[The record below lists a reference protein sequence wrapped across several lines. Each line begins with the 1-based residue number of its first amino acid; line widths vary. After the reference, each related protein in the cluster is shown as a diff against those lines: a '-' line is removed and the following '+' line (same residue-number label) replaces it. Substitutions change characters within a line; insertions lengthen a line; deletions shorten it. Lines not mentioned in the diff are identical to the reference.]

1 MKDTKTKIL
10 ISRICSEYIKKHLSI
25 LFIALFCMVIVSATT
40 AINAWMMQPVL
51 DDIFINKDKRLMMII
66 PIAVIIIAVFKGV
79 ASYFQSVLMSF
90 IGYRIVAELQEEM
103 FSSLIKCDISYVN
116 ETNSGTLVSRFL
128 ADVGNLSRG
137 VHNVIINILKDS
149 LTFIFLVGVMF
160 YHDPILASFA
170 IIVFPL
176 AIYPISRIGKR
187 LRKIS
192 KNTQIGFG
200 SFTSKLSESLTG
212 IKTIKSF
219 NSESFEEGK
228 ISNEID
234 NLFRLTLKSTKINSI
249 ARPLMETLGGL
260 AIALIIYI
268 GGKEVLLGNTTPGT
282 FFSFLTALI
291 MAYQPVKSLAS
302 LNATLQMAMASADR
316 VFEIIDKKPTVLEK
330 KDTKDYMLKNNEPY
344 DIKFRNISFKYPGT
358 ERYILKNLNFEI
370 KRGQKVA
377 LVGYSGSGKTTLLNL
392 LPRFFD
398 PIEGK
403 ILLGEQNINDL
414 SFKFLRDH
422 FSLVSQD
429 IVLFDETVMFN
440 ISYGNNKIPYSKIEN
455 AAKEANCTEFIN
467 KFPNKFKEII
477 GENGTKLS
485 GGQKQRIAIARAF
498 VKNSPFLLLDEAT
511 SALDSSTERKINN
524 SLEKL
529 MKNKT
534 TFVIAHR
541 LSTVIDSDKIILL
554 NKGKIEN
561 IGSHSYLLKNSSV
574 YKNLYKL
581 QLQRKNDKKDI

>member
-1 MKDTKTKIL
+1 M
-10 ISRICSEYIKKHLSI
+10 
-25 LFIALFCMVIVSATT
+25 
-40 AINAWMMQPVL
+40 
-51 DDIFINKDKRLMMII
+51 
-66 PIAVIIIAVFKGV
+66 
-79 ASYFQSVLMSF
+79 
-90 IGYRIVAELQEEM
+90 
-103 FSSLIKCDISYVN
+103 
-116 ETNSGTLVSRFL
+116 
-128 ADVGNLSRG
+128 
-137 VHNVIINILKDS
+137 
-149 LTFIFLVGVMF
+149 
-160 YHDPILASFA
+160 
-170 IIVFPL
+170 
-176 AIYPISRIGKR
+176 
-187 LRKIS
+187 
-192 KNTQIGFG
+192 
-200 SFTSKLSESLTG
+200 
-212 IKTIKSF
+212 
-219 NSESFEEGK
+219 
-228 ISNEID
+228 
-234 NLFRLTLKSTKINSI
+234 
-249 ARPLMETLGGL
+249 
-260 AIALIIYI
+260 
-268 GGKEVLLGNTTPGT
+268 
-282 FFSFLTALI
+282 
-291 MAYQPVKSLAS
+291 
-302 LNATLQMAMASADR
+302 
-316 VFEIIDKKPTVLEK
+316 
-330 KDTKDYMLKNNEPY
+330 
-344 DIKFRNISFKYPGT
+344 
-358 ERYILKNLNFEI
+358 
-370 KRGQKVA
+370 A